1 MRLVFAI
8 SNTMFDGMK
17 NNQKKK
23 NIVIVVKFAM
33 PLASI
38 SAMNGM

>member
-1 MRLVFAI
+1 
-8 SNTMFDGMK
+8 MFDGMK
-17 NNQKKK
+17 NNQKK
-23 NIVIVVKFAM
+23 NVVILVKFVM